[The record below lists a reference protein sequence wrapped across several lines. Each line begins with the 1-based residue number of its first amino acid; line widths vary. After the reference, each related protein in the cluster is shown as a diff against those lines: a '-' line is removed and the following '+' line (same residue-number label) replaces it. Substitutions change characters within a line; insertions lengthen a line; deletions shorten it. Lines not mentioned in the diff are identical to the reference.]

1 VSLRAADTAT
11 ASTTIIAATTVTAA
25 TSNAAACTQQRLSDA
40 TGSSSRR
47 LNSFAV
53 FSGGDW
59 VRGSELA
66 WMLGNVAV
74 TMAVSLGLPRITQ
87 KVST

>member
-1 VSLRAADTAT
+1 MHV
-11 ASTTIIAATTVTAA
+11 
-25 TSNAAACTQQRLSDA
+25 QQRLSDEI
-40 TGSSSRR
+40 GSGRR

-53 FSGGDW
+53 FSGGNW
-59 VRGSELA
+59 VHGSELA

-87 KVST
+87 KVSFISSLILAQRFVL